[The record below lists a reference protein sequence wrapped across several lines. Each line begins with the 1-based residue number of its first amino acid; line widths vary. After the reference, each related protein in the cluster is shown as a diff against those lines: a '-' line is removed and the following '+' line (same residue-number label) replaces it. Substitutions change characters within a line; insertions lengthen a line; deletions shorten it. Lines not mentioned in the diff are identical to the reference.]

1 MAFQTHKSYSPV
13 LLCPIYNAGKSLLE
27 TEAHKTKVPKAAAQE
42 ALILNGFEMDGLK
55 IIVLISDPT
64 RKKNRSDAGARELR
78 VTGVI
83 KTVTKAELEKLFSP
97 VSHLQYIGFFA

>member
-1 MAFQTHKSYSPV
+1 M
-13 LLCPIYNAGKSLLE
+13 
-27 TEAHKTKVPKAAAQE
+27 VPKAAAQE

-55 IIVLISDPT
+55 LTVLISDPT

-78 VTGVI
+78 VTGVV

-97 VSHLQYIGFFA
+97 VSHL